1 MHILVIS
8 SGYPNDYEPLDGIF
22 YRDQAEALKVAGHHV
37 GVISAIP
44 VSIFSFIKSQKWRFG
59 KRKSVQNGVPT
70 FTWTYL
76 NRPKSPN
83 YLVKKARKYG
93 MILLEDYIQ
102 KFGKPDIV
110 HLHCYEGGEFAKAIK
125 EKYGIP
131 YIVTEHSSR
140 FLLGTI
146 PASLEAVAKSV
157 FAHATI
163 RIAVSRFLKETL
175 EKKYQLDFQYVPN
188 IVDVSAFQIDSSVQK
203 KEFFT
208 FVHVAGLNPNKN
220 QAMLIQAF
228 QLFAKKF
235 PETHLTIVGDG
246 PLREELKKLV
256 DQLSLTQQVQF
267 TGHQSREQL
276 LRIYNESHAFVL
288 TSFKETFGVVLIEAM
303 SCGLPVIATKCGGP
317 ESIISEP
324 SLGELSEI
332 DVESISLA
340 MENLYLNRTLYD
352 ANSIR
357 SFVVNHFS
365 GEFVAKQLIDI
376 YQQVTQQNEC

>member
-37 GVISAIP
+37 GVISSIP
-44 VSIFSFIKSQKWRFG
+44 VSVFSFVKSRKWRFG
-59 KRKSVQNGVPT
+59 KRKIVRNGVPT

-125 EKYGIP
+125 GKYGIP

-256 DQLSLTQQVQF
+256 DQLSLIQQVQF

-340 MENLYLNRTLYD
+340 MENVYRNRTLYD